1 MGVLNNMALVKAV
14 LQGELIATYGGH
26 SPDPMKPGKDIAK
39 AFKNYLMM
47 AQNAGGFPAS
57 NVVDAPTGMTIG
69 GVYAQQL
76 PSGAA
81 VATQIASALSTMAL
95 TFLSTNQIG
104 PPAVSPSHTPELIQL
119 YSGHQSTGVSFSK
132 ELANILDTWTKT
144 WVVSGLIPGSPPI
157 PFSGPLS

>member
-1 MGVLNNMALVKAV
+1 MALVKAT

-26 SPDPMKPGKDIAK
+26 SPDPMKPGKDLAK

-47 AQNAGGFPAS
+47 AQNQGGFPAS
-57 NVVDAPTGMTIG
+57 NVVDTPTGVTIG

-81 VATQIASALSTMAL
+81 VANQIASALTTMAA

-104 PPAVSPSHTPELIQL
+104 PPAVAPSHTPELIQL
-119 YSGHQSTGVSFSK
+119 YSSYQPSGVSFSK
-132 ELANILDTWTKT
+132 ELANILDIN
-144 WVVSGLIPGSPPI
+144 VQI
-157 PFSGPLS
+157 

>member
-1 MGVLNNMALVKAV
+1 MALVKAA

-95 TFLSTNQIG
+95 TFLSAQQIG
-104 PPAVSPSHTPELIQL
+104 PPAVSPSHTPEFIQL
-119 YSGHQSTGVSFSK
+119 
-132 ELANILDTWTKT
+132 
-144 WVVSGLIPGSPPI
+144 
-157 PFSGPLS
+157 

>member
-1 MGVLNNMALVKAV
+1 MALVKAV

-144 WVVSGLIPGSPPI
+144 WVVSGLIPGSPSI

>member
-1 MGVLNNMALVKAV
+1 MALVKAT
-14 LQGELIATYGGH
+14 LQSELMATYGGH

-47 AQNAGGFPAS
+47 GQNAGGFPAA
-57 NVVDAPTGMTIG
+57 NVVDAPTGLTIG
-69 GVYAQQL
+69 GVYASML

-81 VATQIASALSTMAL
+81 VGTQIASALTTMAA
-95 TFLSTNQIG
+95 TFMSTNQIG

-119 YSGHQSTGVSFSK
+119 YSGHQPSGISFCK
-132 ELANILDTWTKT
+132 ELASILDTWAKT
-144 WVVSGLIPGSPPI
+144 WVVSGLIPGAPPV

>member
-1 MGVLNNMALVKAV
+1 MALVKAV

-57 NVVDAPTGMTIG
+57 NVVDTPTGMRIG

>member
-1 MGVLNNMALVKAV
+1 MGVLNNMALVKAT

>member
-1 MGVLNNMALVKAV
+1 MALVKAV

-47 AQNAGGFPAS
+47 ALNAGGFPAS

-132 ELANILDTWTKT
+132 ELANILDTWT
-144 WVVSGLIPGSPPI
+144 
-157 PFSGPLS
+157 

>member
-1 MGVLNNMALVKAV
+1 MALVKAT

-81 VATQIASALSTMAL
+81 VANQIASALTTMAA

-119 YSGHQSTGVSFSK
+119 YSGHQPSGVSFSK

-144 WVVSGLIPGSPPI
+144 WVVSGLIPGAPPV